1 MEVRDEN
8 LIKSLEYNIKI
19 CGMRE
24 GENIKVIASLLPDY
38 LGFIFYKKSARYFEG
53 IIPEI
58 SKSIKKTGVFVNE
71 TIDVIFTKISQYDL
85 QAVQLHGKESP
96 EFVRL
101 LRNEIGDKIE
111 IIKAFAVDYDFNFE
125 RIKDFENHCDYF
137 LFDTKGKLPGGNG
150 EKFDW
155 NLLSKYTSTKSI
167 FLSGGIGMDDLENFK
182 NIKKINFR
190 IQGFDFNSK
199 LELKPGLKSTE
210 LAKNV
215 IQEIRKL

>member
-1 MEVRDEN
+1 MEVRDQN
-8 LIKSLEYNIKI
+8 LINSLEYKIKI
-19 CGMRE
+19 CGMSE
-24 GENIKVIASLLPDY
+24 GENIMEIASLLPDY

-58 SKSIKKTGVFVNE
+58 SKSIKKTGVFVDE
-71 TIDVIFTKISQYDL
+71 TIDEILTKISQYNL

-155 NLLSKYTSTKSI
+155 NLLSKCTGTKSI

-199 LELKPGLKSTE
+199 LELKPGLKSSE

>member
-8 LIKSLEYNIKI
+8 LNNSLEYKIKI
-19 CGMRE
+19 CGMSE
-24 GENIKVIASLLPDY
+24 GENIMEIASLLPDY

-58 SKSIKKTGVFVNE
+58 SKSIKRTGVFVNE
-71 TIDVIFTKISQYDL
+71 TIDEILTKISQYDL
-85 QAVQLHGKESP
+85 QAVQLHGNESP

-101 LRNEIGDKIE
+101 LRNEIGDNIE

-155 NLLSKYTSTKSI
+155 NLLSKYTGTKSI

-199 LELKPGLKSTE
+199 LELKPGLKSSE

>member
-8 LIKSLEYNIKI
+8 LINSLEYKIKI
-19 CGMRE
+19 CGMSE
-24 GENIKVIASLLPDY
+24 GENIMEIASLLPDY

-58 SKSIKKTGVFVNE
+58 SKSIKKTGVFVDE
-71 TIDVIFTKISQYDL
+71 TIDEILTKISQYNL

-155 NLLSKYTSTKSI
+155 NLLSKYTGTKSI

-199 LELKPGLKSTE
+199 LELKPGLKSSE

>member
-8 LIKSLEYNIKI
+8 LINSLEYKIKI
-19 CGMRE
+19 CGMSE
-24 GENIKVIASLLPDY
+24 GENLMEIASLLPDY

-58 SKSIKKTGVFVNE
+58 SKSIKKTGVFVDE
-71 TIDVIFTKISQYDL
+71 TIDEILTKISQYNL

-155 NLLSKYTSTKSI
+155 NLLSKYTGTKSI

-199 LELKPGLKSTE
+199 LELKPGLKSSE

>member
-8 LIKSLEYNIKI
+8 LNNSLEYKIKI

-24 GENIKVIASLLPDY
+24 GENIKEIASLLPDY

-58 SKSIKKTGVFVNE
+58 SKSIKRTGVFVNE
-71 TIDVIFTKISQYDL
+71 TIDEILTKISQYDL
-85 QAVQLHGKESP
+85 QAVQLHGNESP

-101 LRNEIGDKIE
+101 LRNEIGDNIE

-155 NLLSKYTSTKSI
+155 NLLSKYTGTKSI

-199 LELKPGLKSTE
+199 LELKPGLKSSE